1 MKEECGE
8 EEGEEEGP
16 RRKAVVEGD
25 EKIYC
30 GGELDVYICW
40 LPINLL
46 TLTCSLPFL
55 SHRSKP
61 SQMQGSVTSQSKSH
75 STLMVQFTCLSNLG
89 N

>member
-1 MKEECGE
+1 MRKRGRGE
-8 EEGEEEGP
+8 
-16 RRKAVVEGD
+16 KAVVEGD
-25 EKIYC
+25 EKIYR

-46 TLTCSLPFL
+46 THTRSLPFL

-75 STLMVQFTCLSNLG
+75 STLMVQFTCLSILEN
-89 N
+89 

>member
-1 MKEECGE
+1 MRKRGRGE
-8 EEGEEEGP
+8 
-16 RRKAVVEGD
+16 KAVVEGD

-40 LPINLL
+40 LATNLL
-46 TLTCSLPFL
+46 MHTCSLPFL